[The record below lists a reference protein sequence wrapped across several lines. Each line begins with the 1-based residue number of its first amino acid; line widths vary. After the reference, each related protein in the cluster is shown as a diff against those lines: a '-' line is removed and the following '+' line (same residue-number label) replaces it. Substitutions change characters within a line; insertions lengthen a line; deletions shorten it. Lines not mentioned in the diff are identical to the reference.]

1 MQLVP
6 WINPCAPDPAQG
18 MPGLAAVRG
27 SKRGDG
33 PFTIALLDNTK
44 ANAEALLAML
54 AERVKAELP
63 HATIKRWRKE
73 GPANGAP
80 AAMLDEIAGEA
91 DFFLTA
97 MGD

>member
-1 MQLVP
+1 MKTVP
-6 WINPCAPDPAQG
+6 WISPFAPDPAQ
-18 MPGLAAVRG
+18 AAALPVSARG
-27 SKRGDG
+27 APRNGA
-33 PFTIALLDNTK
+33 FTVALLDNTK
-44 ANAEALLAML
+44 ANAAALLAML
-54 AERVKAELP
+54 AERVQAELP

-80 AAMLDEIAGEA
+80 STMLDEIAAEA